1 MLQVLMFLTVD
12 SLLGLGFMMRQQSL
26 VVCNFSNLSRF
37 LFFKIIFLVLVIM
50 ETFLAQD
57 NFMKA

>member
-1 MLQVLMFLTVD
+1 MLQVLVLLTVD
-12 SLLGLGFMMRQQSL
+12 SLSGLGFMMRQQSL
-26 VVCNFSNLSRF
+26 VVCNFSNLSCF
-37 LFFKIIFLVLVIM
+37 LFFEIIFLVLVIM